1 MIRTLI
7 MTYHIVS
14 QKGGARN
21 HIGYSGSRNSA
32 NSLVAHLE
40 IIWFFIAA
48 SQKYK
53 RHRLI
58 IID

>member
-1 MIRTLI
+1 